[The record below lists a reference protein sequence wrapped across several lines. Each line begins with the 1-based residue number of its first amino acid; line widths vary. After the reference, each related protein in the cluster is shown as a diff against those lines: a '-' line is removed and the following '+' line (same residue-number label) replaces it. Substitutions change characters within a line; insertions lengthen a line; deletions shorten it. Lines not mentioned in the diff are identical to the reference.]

1 MTTGYNTSRVFD
13 AARKCKQR
21 LAAQSWPLHPITGV
35 FPQIA
40 LADLDPDG
48 QAEIVWIVPDVGDDA
63 SITWRSLPNGRD
75 EAFDLIIQI
84 TSFAE
89 NGDPQLQED
98 QLLDR
103 LEELA
108 DVVQRAF
115 FDDAGAVAPT
125 ERVLP
130 LDIAEA
136 VKLEGVGQVSFSMWP
151 NGQGLSGSAVVR
163 YRLAFRI

>member
-1 MTTGYNTSRVFD
+1 MTLYNTSRVFE
-13 AARKCKQR
+13 AARKCKVR
-21 LAAQSWPLHPITGV
+21 LSAETWPLHPVTGTA
-35 FPQIA
+35 PQVA
-40 LADLDPDG
+40 LADRDPDTE
-48 QAEIVWIVPDVGDDA
+48 AEIVWIVPDVGDDA

-75 EAFDLIIQI
+75 EVFDLIIRV
-84 TSFAE
+84 TSFSVDRDE
-89 NGDPQLQED
+89 QVQED

-115 FDDAGAVAPT
+115 YDDAGVVGPT
-125 ERVLP
+125 ERARP

-136 VKLEGVGQVSFSMWP
+136 VKLEGVGQVAFAMWP
-151 NGQGLSGSAVVR
+151 NGEGLSGSAVVR

>member
-1 MTTGYNTSRVFD
+1 MSYATSRVFE
-13 AARKCKQR
+13 AARQCKVR
-21 LAAQSWPLHPITGV
+21 LSDQSWPPHPITGRW
-35 FPQIA
+35 PQVA
-40 LADLDPDG
+40 LADYDPDG
-48 QAEIVWIVPDVGDDA
+48 QGEIVWIVPDVGDDA

-75 EAFDLIIQI
+75 EEFELVIQI
-84 TSFAE
+84 TSSAVDRD
-89 NGDPQLQED
+89 GQAQED

-115 FDDAGAVAPT
+115 YDDADGVAPT
-125 ERVLP
+125 ARVTL

-136 VKLEGVGQVSFSMWP
+136 VKLEGVGQVAFAMWP
-151 NGQGLSGSAVVR
+151 NGEGLSGSAVVR

>member
-1 MTTGYNTSRVFD
+1 MTGYNTSRVFE
-13 AARKCKQR
+13 AARQCKQR
-21 LAAQSWPLHPITGV
+21 LAAQSWPLHPITGM

-40 LADLDPDG
+40 LADMDPDG
-48 QAEIVWIVPDVGDDA
+48 QAEIVWVVPDVGDDA
-63 SITWRSLPNGRD
+63 SIVWRSLPNGRD
-75 EAFDLIIQI
+75 EEFDLIIQI

-89 NGDPQLQED
+89 NGDPQIQED

-125 ERVLP
+125 ARVLP
-130 LDIAEA
+130 LDISEA

-151 NGQGLSGSAVVR
+151 NGEGLSGSAVVR

>member
-1 MTTGYNTSRVFD
+1 MTGYNTSRVFE
-13 AARKCKQR
+13 AARKCKVR
-21 LAAQSWPLHPITGV
+21 LADQSWPPHPITGIV
-35 FPQIA
+35 PQIA

-75 EAFDLIIQI
+75 EEFDLVIQI

-89 NGDPQLQED
+89 DRDGQVQED

-115 FDDAGAVAPT
+115 YDDTGTVAPT
-125 ERVLP
+125 GRILP

-136 VKLEGVGQVSFSMWP
+136 VKLEGVGQVSFQIWP
-151 NGQGLSGSAVVR
+151 NGDGLSGSAVVR

>member
-1 MTTGYNTSRVFD
+1 VTTGYNTSRVFE
-13 AARKCKQR
+13 AARKGKVR
-21 LAAQSWPLHPITGV
+21 LNDQAWPPHPITGIE
-35 FPQIA
+35 PQIA
-40 LADLDPDG
+40 LADYDPDG

-75 EAFDLIIQI
+75 EEFDLVIQI
-84 TSFAE
+84 TSFSMSS
-89 NGDPQLQED
+89 DPQDQED

-136 VKLEGVGQVSFSMWP
+136 VKLEGVGQVSFQMWP
-151 NGQGLSGSAVVR
+151 NGEGLSGSAVVR

>member
-1 MTTGYNTSRVFD
+1 MSYNTSRVFE
-13 AARKCKQR
+13 AARKCKVR
-21 LAAQSWPLHPITGV
+21 LNAQAWPPHPITGID
-35 FPQIA
+35 PQVA

-75 EAFDLIIQI
+75 EEFDLVIQV
-84 TSFAE
+84 TSFAVDRD
-89 NGDPQLQED
+89 GQVQED

-115 FDDAGAVAPT
+115 YDDADGVAPT
-125 ERVLP
+125 ERILP

-136 VKLEGVGQVSFSMWP
+136 VKLEGVGQVAFAMWP
-151 NGQGLSGSAVVR
+151 NGEGLSGSAVVR

>member
-1 MTTGYNTSRVFD
+1 MTGYNTSRVFD
-13 AARKCKQR
+13 AARKCKTR
-21 LAAQSWPLHPITGV
+21 LGDQGWPPHPITGLP
-35 FPQIA
+35 PQIA
-40 LADLDPDG
+40 LADMDPDG

-75 EAFDLIIQI
+75 EEFELIIQI

-89 NGDPQLQED
+89 NADPQLQED

-151 NGQGLSGSAVVR
+151 NGEGLSGSAIVR

>member
-1 MTTGYNTSRVFD
+1 MTGYNTSRVFE
-13 AARKCKQR
+13 AARKCKVR
-21 LAAQSWPLHPITGV
+21 LCDQAWPPHPITGLP
-35 FPQIA
+35 PQIA
-40 LADLDPDG
+40 LADMDPEG

>member
-1 MTTGYNTSRVFD
+1 MTGYNTSRVFE

-21 LAAQSWPLHPITGV
+21 LAAQSWPPHPITGA

-40 LADLDPDG
+40 LADMDPEG
-48 QAEIVWIVPDVGDDA
+48 QAEIVWVVPDVGDDA

-84 TSFAE
+84 TSFADDI
-89 NGDPQLQED
+89 DPQIQED

-151 NGQGLSGSAVVR
+151 NGEGLSGAAVVR